1 MFAEQAPQCRRSQRP
16 PRSRG
21 DTRTM
26 DPESARIAVVDDER
40 NVRELLEVGL
50 TQEGYAVRTAADGQ
64 QALSLIREWP
74 PDVIVLDVMMPKV
87 DGIALLPMVR
97 KLTEVPV
104 IMLSAKGEVA
114 DRIEGLRSGAD
125 DYLAKP
131 FEFAELLARLET
143 ALRRPRLAKPHT
155 LRFADLSVDLDARR
169 VLRDNRR
176 IDLSMREY
184 DLLVALIRS
193 PNRVFTREQLLDMV
207 WGSDREVGTGTVET
221 YISYLRAKIDTPP
234 RKKLIHTVRGVGY
247 VLREE

>member
-1 MFAEQAPQCRRSQRP
+1 
-16 PRSRG
+16 
-21 DTRTM
+21 M
-26 DPESARIAVVDDER
+26 DPEAARIAVVDDER
-40 NVRELLEVGL
+40 SVRELLDVGL

-64 QALSLIREWP
+64 QALNLIKEWA
-74 PDVIVLDVMMPKV
+74 PDVIVLDVMMPKI

-125 DYLAKP
+125 DYLVKP

-169 VLRDNRR
+169 VTRDGRR

-184 DLLVALIRS
+184 DLLVALLRS
-193 PNRVFTREQLLDMV
+193 PNRVYTREQLLDMV
-207 WGSDREVGTGTVET
+207 WGSDRDVGTGTVET

-247 VLREE
+247 VMRED